1 MRRIKEKIT
10 KLKNR
15 RKPNKNYS
23 KTSRLSREAA
33 RKKQG
38 EREIQRMK
46 IEDLE
51 DLAEKGEKM
60 EFLILEETAILTF
73 IDQKSKEERKEWSKL
88 KEIKFLVWEATKTVT
103 DLNNQA
109 PKEEEGENMRKNNEG
124 VIVILENPPEM
135 VIKKGGPHGEDVIL
149 PLKHINGVP
158 VYIKEV
164 ELPTDELFGWES
176 KKNSPTL
183 LPMAENKKRLNTLK
197 GFFLTIWKLFRM
209 IPI

>member
-1 MRRIKEKIT
+1 MRRKKEKIT
-10 KLKNR
+10 KRKKW
-15 RKPNKNYS
+15 RKPGKNYS

-109 PKEEEGENMRKNNEG
+109 PKK
-124 VIVILENPPEM
+124 
-135 VIKKGGPHGEDVIL
+135 EDKTY
-149 PLKHINGVP
+149 LK
-158 VYIKEV
+158 
-164 ELPTDELFGWES
+164 D
-176 KKNSPTL
+176 SPTL